1 LAAHAASD
9 EALEEALKALKDRGY
24 LSEARFA
31 ESFIRRQAARKGT
44 SFIKQSLK
52 QHQLSAELIA
62 TVTTDLQASEESRA
76 RQLWERRFGEVARE
90 TTLGA
95 TLWRGCS
102 RPQRTTS
109 TNAIFGLARFFSRR
123 DPPHHA
129 RGLTR
134 LSQRRSN
141 PRDTITARGAWA

>member
-1 LAAHAASD
+1 MKDSSLIQRGLAALARREYSAAELKRKLAAHAASD

-76 RQLWERRFGEVARE
+76 RQLWERRFGEVAVDPKERLRQMRFLASRGFSHDVIRRITRE
-90 TTLGA
+90 
-95 TLWRGCS
+95 
-102 RPQRTTS
+102 
-109 TNAIFGLARFFSRR
+109 
-123 DPPHHA
+123 D
-129 RGLTR
+129 
-134 LSQRRSN
+134 
-141 PRDTITARGAWA
+141 

>member
-1 LAAHAASD
+1 MLIQRGLAALARREYSAAELKRKLAAHAASD

-31 ESFIRRQAARKGT
+31 ESLIRRQAARKGT

-76 RQLWERRFGEVARE
+76 RQLWERRFGEVAVDPKERLRQMRFLASRGFSHDVIRRITRE
-90 TTLGA
+90 
-95 TLWRGCS
+95 
-102 RPQRTTS
+102 
-109 TNAIFGLARFFSRR
+109 
-123 DPPHHA
+123 D
-129 RGLTR
+129 
-134 LSQRRSN
+134 
-141 PRDTITARGAWA
+141 